1 MQMIK
6 GEKDY
11 EYLYKYRGRVV
22 LRKSIKDSREKQI
35 TILNNLNNR
44 PCYRKPSNIITTNAL
59 NNKVNRNE
67 YSINK
72 KIGNL
77 NVINKYIKQETNIYT
92 KKIPDAIKEPKNE
105 NKEIKKSFSR
115 YKRNYN
121 FEYQYRNQAF
131 LHEKIILNC
140 KEIKAKNILRD
151 KSKNNLQSRKSNVS
165 ENEIKNNEDRENKKE
180 IRLKY
185 LSKEKSVKKGIDNFK
200 NNLKKDKP
208 IIEPFNPNKT
218 KYIEIK
224 QFLYEDKNKKKL
236 NPYKN
241 SENISKDKSDNKKL
255 KFQNN
260 KLAQSSIKKFQGNNI
275 IELKEEENKIRK
287 NKEKK
292 INNNVEI
299 TLGEKRKRESK
310 KVYENEEKNK
320 LDIINDKKYKAK
332 KYTVHSSKEK
342 NNELNQKFKELEDK
356 LNNQEKEKNNELNQ
370 KIKELE
376 DKLNNQEKE
385 KEKNNELNQKIK
397 ELENRLIIQ
406 EKEIDDK
413 NYLKNKNEKLQ
424 KELKESK
431 ENITLLLN
439 EKNNNKN
446 EILLLKEKISKIE
459 KENIEKNNQSEKII
473 NQFESKKEKDISLL
487 NNNKIST
494 KKNIQEKMNE
504 DNLIENNIEYME
516 IYKNES
522 TLNKDNDRL
531 FTNDDY
537 NQLETEENEAIN
549 NNEQKNSLKNEKKN
563 VITINLNN
571 KKELIDINSNKN
583 EDKYNQNQNKQ
594 DLNEN
599 NMNLNND
606 IKYNNLINNISFNN
620 PHIENDEKSNINNEN
635 KKFNEKK
642 IEIIKN
648 EEESDINDENYFK
661 IYGFENRGNNC
672 YLNSSLQLLTRI
684 KELKNEIL
692 NYEKKYEVKKDNNT
706 QGQLFFA
713 FKKIIE
719 KIEKSRND
727 KLIIDPHELKY
738 IMGSIDEIYY
748 HDHQEDSNEF
758 ILNFF
763 DALFDETKNK
773 LEEKDMKKIKDLKIE
788 NKEDIEAYSKF
799 YNRFYI
805 KKGYSFLIDIFYG
818 ISQTKKYCTKC
829 NNQILNKFNS
839 YNMLELPIYELAKKN
854 RNKSLDINE
863 IINEYKKEKKLDF
876 KCKNCDSSGH
886 MKIKTLLYT
895 FPKYLIIF
903 FPRTVNDEY
912 ISKNIIYN
920 EILCIQS
927 EYKYDDNKTY
937 KYSLECVVEH
947 SGGINFGHYTAL
959 CPKDKKNNKWY
970 RFSDSYCDQYNNG
983 FHSKNAIIL
992 LYKSFK

>member
-356 LNNQEKEKNNELNQ
+356 LNNQ
-370 KIKELE
+370 
-376 DKLNNQEKE
+376 E